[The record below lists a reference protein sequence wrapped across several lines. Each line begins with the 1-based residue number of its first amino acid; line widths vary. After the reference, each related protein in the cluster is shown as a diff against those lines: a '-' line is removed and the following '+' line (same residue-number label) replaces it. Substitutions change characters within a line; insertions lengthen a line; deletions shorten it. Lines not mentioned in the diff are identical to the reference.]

1 MFLGDDEPV
10 TYPTFQSAA
19 QILID
24 IKDVH
29 IIIDDI
35 PVGPGFCAEKHFFI
49 SNECSGSLSC
59 RYRQDLKV
67 FLLSSEESRTIG

>member
-1 MFLGDDEPV
+1 MFLGIDEPV

-29 IIIDDI
+29 IIIDYI
-35 PVGPGFCAEKHFFI
+35 PVGLGFCAEKHFF
-49 SNECSGSLSC
+49 LS
-59 RYRQDLKV
+59 RMSVLA
-67 FLLSSEESRTIG
+67 LSRAVIAKT